1 MKNLEFS
8 KILTFTV
15 FSVLLAVTLSQTI
28 NTEVNLNLQVS
39 ERYVFD
45 LSSAYTGC
53 AESISWNTIPQASQV
68 NPVVLQS
75 SWSDPMKQQG
85 DTFPSG
91 TFTQNSIIYR
101 SVLQNDKKTY
111 AIFVEFWTI
120 NASDL
125 TSAASP
131 KTLLDSV

>member
-1 MKNLEFS
+1 MKNL
-8 KILTFTV
+8 V
-15 FSVLLAVTLSQTI
+15 FSTILAIAVLSLLFGGTLAQTASSEI
-28 NTEVNLNLQVS
+28 NLNLQVN

-101 SVLQNDKKTY
+101 SVLQDDKKTY

-125 TSAASP
+125 TSTTSP

>member
-1 MKNLEFS
+1 MKKLDSS
-8 KILTFTV
+8 KMLTLTV
-15 FSVLLAVTLSQTI
+15 VALLVGIFAQTVS
-28 NTEVNLNLQVS
+28 TEVSLNLQVN
-39 ERYVFD
+39 ERYVYD
-45 LSSAYTGC
+45 LSSAYNGC
-53 AESISWNTIPQASQV
+53 AENIQWNTIPQASQV

-125 TSAASP
+125 TSATSP